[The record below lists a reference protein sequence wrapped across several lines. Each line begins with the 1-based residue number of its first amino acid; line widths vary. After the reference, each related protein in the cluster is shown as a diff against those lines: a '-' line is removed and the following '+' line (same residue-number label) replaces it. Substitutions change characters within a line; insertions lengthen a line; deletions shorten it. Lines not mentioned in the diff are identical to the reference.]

1 MKAKIL
7 SQLKTKYSNLGLSD
21 ATLEGVANQLALFV
35 TEETGIENAV
45 NGSESMLKSFQSFA
59 DSRSASSKSEA
70 ERLKAELEALKK
82 PTPPTP
88 PTGGEEVPAWAKA
101 FTEKIESLETTL
113 SGFNAERQSQTLSQK
128 LNGLLTEKKVPA
140 EFSSVALMGR
150 TFKDEAEVNTMAEA
164 IVGQYETFKQKS
176 TDLGFSYATPPEN
189 GTPPKS
195 DSESLA
201 NLIQAGTKEIVENQN
216 K

>member
-1 MKAKIL
+1 
-7 SQLKTKYSNLGLSD
+7 
-21 ATLEGVANQLALFV
+21 
-35 TEETGIENAV
+35 
-45 NGSESMLKSFQSFA
+45 MLKSFQSFA

-82 PTPPTP
+82 TATPPA
-88 PTGGEEVPAWAKA
+88 GDEMPAWAKA
-101 FTEKIESLETTL
+101 LTDKIGTLETNL

-189 GTPPKS
+189 GAPPKS
-195 DSESLA
+195 DSESIA
-201 NLIQAGTKEIVENQN
+201 NLITAGTKEIVENQN